1 MQRLPYTPNHIYC
14 TGTTSAK
21 RLSMSS
27 EWKLFKSA
35 NRNSVES
42 NMRQRLFRSS
52 RDDAPAIC
60 PERTMCDML

>member
-42 NMRQRLFRSS
+42 NMRRNINPKNKEGTQMLT
-52 RDDAPAIC
+52 P
-60 PERTMCDML
+60 RTCS